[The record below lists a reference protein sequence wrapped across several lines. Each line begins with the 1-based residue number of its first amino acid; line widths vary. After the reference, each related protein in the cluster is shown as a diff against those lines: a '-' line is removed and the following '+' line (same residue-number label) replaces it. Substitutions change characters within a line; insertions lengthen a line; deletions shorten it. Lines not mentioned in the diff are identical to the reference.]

1 MIRIGLKTPLDA
13 VPEIAG
19 VGFDC
24 LELPLRDVAALS
36 ESEFAELTEYL
47 AYLNVR
53 VGAVSDLIPDGLR
66 VNGPAVS
73 AQAQHDY
80 LSLAFARSN
89 ALGAD
94 IAAFDAPKARA
105 VPAGFD
111 FALARRQTGNFLRIA
126 QGHAAQAK
134 LHIAVMNYRRAGQDV
149 HNASQISFCRVET
162 QRHIDFLSLPPN
174 ASHFA
179 GVMPVFYFL

>member
-36 ESEFAELTEYL
+36 EGEFAELTEYL

-73 AQAQHDY
+73 AQAQQQSAEEGEQLELDLGDTGDVPDKEAP
-80 LSLAFARSN
+80 LSP
-89 ALGAD
+89 
-94 IAAFDAPKARA
+94 DAPDYRPVEEDDDGNLIFEDGA
-105 VPAGFD
+105 PQD
-111 FALARRQTGNFLRIA
+111 STGGPEEGA
-126 QGHAAQAK
+126 
-134 LHIAVMNYRRAGQDV
+134 
-149 HNASQISFCRVET
+149 
-162 QRHIDFLSLPPN
+162 
-174 ASHFA
+174 
-179 GVMPVFYFL
+179 